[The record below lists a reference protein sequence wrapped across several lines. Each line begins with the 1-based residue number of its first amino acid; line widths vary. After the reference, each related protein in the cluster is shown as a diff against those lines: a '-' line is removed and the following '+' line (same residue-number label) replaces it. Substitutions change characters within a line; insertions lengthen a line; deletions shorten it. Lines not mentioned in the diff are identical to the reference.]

1 MGANR
6 SMIRVNGTYIK
17 SPSSMTV
24 HIEDV
29 SRSDAGRTEDAL
41 MHKNRITRKR
51 KIDLQWSNPTPAEAQ
66 EILGAFSSEYFSV
79 TYYDP
84 LEGTNATRTFYSG
97 DQDVPVKIW
106 TVNNKRYESIAFNI
120 IER

>member
-1 MGANR
+1 MSSNR

-66 EILGAFSSEYFSV
+66 EILGAFSAEYFSV

-84 LEGTNATRTFYSG
+84 LEGMNATRTFYSG